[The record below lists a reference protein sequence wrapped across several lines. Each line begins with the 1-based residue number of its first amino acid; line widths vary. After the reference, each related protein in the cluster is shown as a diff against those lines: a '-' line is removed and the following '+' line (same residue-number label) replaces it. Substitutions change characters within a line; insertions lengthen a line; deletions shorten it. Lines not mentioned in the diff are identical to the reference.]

1 MADTE
6 TGASEWWKL
15 AHMAT
20 VVDATLVALGHEPKR
35 IFGDVCEPPEDD
47 QPKDYLAL
55 KIAILNAVGKGDLPG
70 HLITWNGSPPSRYP
84 FDVMMCDPTKSIV
97 EIASLFSWLETQG
110 FQTGPLLSNAA
121 KVQGVRDPNHPRY
134 SSKLAAAIAAWEAFD
149 EAASGHGT
157 AKQRLQI
164 WLRQHAAEFGLVD
177 ERGIARESVIQEIS
191 IVANWATTG
200 GAPKKLKV
208 RKA

>member
-15 AHMAT
+15 THMAT
-20 VVDATLVALGHEPKR
+20 VADATLVALGHEPKR

-55 KIAILNAVGKGDLPG
+55 KIAILNSVGKGDLPG
-70 HLITWNGSPPSRYP
+70 HLITWNGSIPPRYP

-97 EIASLFSWLETQG
+97 QITPLFSWLETQG
-110 FQTGPLLSNAA
+110 FRTGPLLSNAA

-134 SSKLAAAIAAWEAFD
+134 SSKLAAAIAAWEAFP
-149 EAASGHGT
+149 EIAPGPGT
-157 AKQRLQI
+157 AKQKLHI
-164 WLRQHAAEFGLVD
+164 WLCQHAAEFGLVD
-177 ERGIARESVIQEIS
+177 EKGRTRDSVIKEVS
-191 IVANWATTG
+191 IIANWATMG
-200 GAPKKLKV
+200 GAPKKSKV
-208 RKA
+208 